1 MWGVRF
7 LDIPSPPSRPSQP
20 RGGSRVPSPS
30 RVTRPRTTAWLL
42 FLFSGTDGM
51 DWGWPRRACS
61 PDAPM
66 AKPSSRTAWPREEAR
81 GSGPSLHFGQAQD
94 CRGSV
99 VNATGVFKR
108 LSNPAA
114 QHIRLVPG
122 LPARRSPAL
131 IPPTTQETV
140 NFLWRAGLRRHRFG
154 EITVVAAGGNFVS
167 WCP

>member
-1 MWGVRF
+1 VGGEISRYTQSPQSTISATRRVQGAEPVTGDTAEDDGLVALPVLWDGRNGLGV
-7 LDIPSPPSRPSQP
+7 
-20 RGGSRVPSPS
+20 
-30 RVTRPRTTAWLL
+30 A
-42 FLFSGTDGM
+42 
-51 DWGWPRRACS
+51 RRACS

-140 NFLWRAGLRRHRFG
+140 NFLWRAGLRRHRIG
-154 EITVVAAGGNFVS
+154 EITAVAAGGNFVS